1 MARANCQLRGSCPP
15 SLAAPYLPLDAWLCC
30 ATSLPQFTPTMFS
43 ERWSTF
49 HWSNSP
55 AVYSK
60 ATAAWELQ
68 TVPSRMLG
76 NNRISVEAK
85 RGLGSANFLYRSQY
99 RTRRRWLTALVIACM
114 VTLVDL
120 AAAASV
126 RHDIDHP
133 ELVPV
138 ANISQ
143 IVRHTA
149 ASCLNNCI
157 H

>member
-1 MARANCQLRGSCPP
+1 M
-15 SLAAPYLPLDAWLCC
+15 
-30 ATSLPQFTPTMFS
+30 
-43 ERWSTF
+43 
-49 HWSNSP
+49 
-55 AVYSK
+55 
-60 ATAAWELQ
+60 
-68 TVPSRMLG
+68 
-76 NNRISVEAK
+76 
-85 RGLGSANFLYRSQY
+85 
-99 RTRRRWLTALVIACM
+99 TALVIACM